1 MLKRTA
7 LYPRHAALGAR
18 LVDFAGWEM
27 PLHYG
32 SQLEEHSAV
41 RSHSG
46 MFDVSHMQVVD
57 VDGARATE
65 FLRGLL
71 ANDVAKLNT
80 PGRALYTCMLRP
92 EGGVVDDL
100 IVTRRAD
107 GEDNAAPSYRIVVN
121 AGTSDK
127 DIAWMREHATRYGAE
142 VRHREDLGI
151 IAVQGPQARDAV
163 AAHLQPTL
171 VQRAMALKP
180 FNAAWDG
187 GWQVSR
193 TGYTGEDGF
202 ELVLPQEPLI
212 ALWDALAREGV
223 VPCGLG
229 ARDSLRL
236 EAGLNLYGNDMDETV
251 SPLECGLGWTV
262 AWEPFD
268 RDFVGRAALEQQRH
282 APPHLFAGVVLEGR
296 GVLRAHMQVRDAA
309 RRRVGQLTSGGFAP
323 TMKASIGLARTLRSA
338 EPPFEV
344 EIRGQWHP
352 LRRVKPPFVRH
363 GKVLV

>member
-32 SQLEEHSAV
+32 SQLEEHAAV
-41 RSHSG
+41 RSRSG

-57 VDGARATE
+57 VDGARATD
-65 FLRGLL
+65 FLRALL
-71 ANDVAKLNT
+71 ANDVAKLTT

-92 EGGVVDDL
+92 EGGVIDDL

-107 GEDNAAPSYRIVVN
+107 GEDDAPPSYRIVVN
-121 AGTSDK
+121 AGTADK
-127 DIAWMREHATRYGAE
+127 DIVWMRGHASAFGVT
-142 VRHREDLGI
+142 VRHRGDLGI
-151 IAVQGPQARDAV
+151 LAVQGPRAREAV
-163 AAHLQPTL
+163 AAHLSATL
-171 VQRAMALKP
+171 AERALALKP
-180 FNAAWDG
+180 FNAVWENA
-187 GWQVSR
+187 WQVSR

-202 ELVLPQEPLI
+202 ELVLPHEPLV
-212 ALWDALAREGV
+212 ALWDALARDGMA
-223 VPCGLG
+223 PCGLG

-296 GVLRAHMQVRDAA
+296 GVLRAHMAVRDAA

-323 TMKASIGLARTLRSA
+323 TMTASIGFVRTSRSA

-344 EIRGQWHP
+344 EMRGQWLA